1 MAKPTDGLQLI
12 VDRELLTWAVGRAII
27 CRLAGTVL
35 DQKDAV
41 MLTTK
46 KNGVEVGCEVISGSA
61 YDKIAARLVE
71 TMAANGME
79 LEVVDGRELWS

>member
-1 MAKPTDGLQLI
+1 MAKPTDGLQLT
-12 VDRELLTWAVGRAII
+12 VERELLAWAVGRTMI

-46 KNGVEVGCEVISGSA
+46 KNGVEVGCEVISGAA
-61 YDKIAARLVE
+61 YDKIADRLVD